1 MVREA
6 IIKLMI
12 YNETYF
18 VLRWSR
24 ELIKTTITY
33 IISQMI
39 LVQTRRRTITLIILI
54 MPIEIIRMITYSL
67 QKIFSIRI

>member
-1 MVREA
+1 MVGEA

-24 ELIKTTITY
+24 ELSKTTIT
-33 IISQMI
+33 IILSQMI

-54 MPIEIIRMITYSL
+54 MPIEIIRMTTYSL